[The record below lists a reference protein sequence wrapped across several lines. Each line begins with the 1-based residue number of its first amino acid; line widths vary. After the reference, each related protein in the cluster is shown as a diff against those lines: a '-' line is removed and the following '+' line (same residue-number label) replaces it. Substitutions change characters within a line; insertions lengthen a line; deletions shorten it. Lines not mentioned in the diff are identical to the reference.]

1 MVNWKVIISI
11 ARTHLFSRV
20 KQTSIAALGVTFGIS
35 TYIIMMSFMTGMNG
49 MLDSLIL
56 NRTPHI
62 HIYNDIK
69 PSDEQPVDL
78 VDELKNSMNVV
89 HSIKPKFTQ
98 ARLHNAIGLMQ
109 SLEHNKKVRGVTPQ
123 VAAQSFYLAG
133 AIQLNG
139 MVTGINV
146 LDEVELFNFGDY
158 IVKGNAEDLAR
169 SNEGILL
176 GAGVAKK
183 LSLDVGDRIQIS
195 TMQGG
200 IHNLKIVGIFQSG
213 LADFDNIQSYAN
225 IKTVQKLLGEG
236 PNYITDV
243 NVKLHDMTEA
253 KLMSQDISDEFGVTA
268 VDIETANAQFEAG
281 TQIRNMISYAVS
293 FALLLVAGFGIYN
306 ILNMLIYEKM
316 NDIAILKATGFSGR
330 DVQLIFISQAV
341 LIGLMG
347 GVLGLLIGLG
357 GSAVIN
363 GLPFETE
370 ALPTMKTFPVNFDPT
385 FYSSGIIFALASTFL
400 AGYLPSKKAKKIDPV
415 EIIRGQ

>member
-1 MVNWKVIISI
+1 MINFKVILSI
-11 ARTHLFSRV
+11 ARTHLFSRM

-35 TYIIMMSFMTGMNG
+35 TFIIMMSFMTGLNG
-49 MLDSLIL
+49 MLDSLVL

-69 PSDEQPVDL
+69 PSEKQPVDYA
-78 VDELKNSMNVV
+78 DELKNSLNIV
-89 HSIKPKFTQ
+89 HSVKPKFTQ

-109 SLEHNKKVRGVTPQ
+109 KLKNDPRVRGVTPQ

-139 MVTGINV
+139 MVTGMNV
-146 LDEVELFNFGDY
+146 LDEVDLFNFGDY
-158 IVKGNAEDLAR
+158 IVKGDAEDLAKN
-169 SNEGILL
+169 SEGILL

-195 TMQGG
+195 TMSGG

-243 NVKLHDMTEA
+243 NVKLHDMQLAIPMA
-253 KLMSQDISDEFGVTA
+253 KKISEDYNVTA

-330 DVQLIFISQAV
+330 DVQYIFISQAMI
-341 LIGLMG
+341 IGLMG
-347 GVLGLLIGLG
+347 GILGLLLGLG
-357 GSAVIN
+357 GSLAIN
-363 GLPFETE
+363 SLPFETE
-370 ALPTMKTFPVNFDPT
+370 ALPTIKTFPVNFDPG
-385 FYSSGIIFALASTFL
+385 FYSSGIIFALSSTFL
-400 AGYLPSKKAKKIDPV
+400 AGYLPSKKAKRIDPV